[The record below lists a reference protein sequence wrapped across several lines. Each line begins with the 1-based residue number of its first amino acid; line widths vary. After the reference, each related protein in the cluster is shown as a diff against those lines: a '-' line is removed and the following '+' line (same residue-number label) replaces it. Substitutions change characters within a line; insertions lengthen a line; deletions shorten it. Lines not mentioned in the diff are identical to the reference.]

1 MQNQLLVSI
10 IIDNYNY
17 ARYLRAAIDSALNQ
31 TYSHTEIIVVDD
43 GSTDESL
50 EIIQSYG
57 NKIIPI
63 VKENGGQASAFN
75 AGFAASSGD
84 VVCFLDSD
92 DTFLPEK
99 VSEVVNVLEKNRDI
113 SWCFHAL
120 KLLSIDRNKFIQTA
134 KETHSYKWDCSAQV
148 KNLKLPFIPTATSG
162 LCFKRSLLEI
172 ILPMPEAIK
181 ITSDNYLKFTVLALS
196 KGFFLNKHLSIQK
209 IHGANAYTFKDNN
222 QRLKAKILILTAY
235 WMRVKF
241 PSLSMFTNGLLIK
254 GIGIYWRTG
263 GIEPESK
270 HIVNKYLSSVALLK
284 KVEINAKAFFRCLI
298 TENLNERK
306 WIKDA

>member
-1 MQNQLLVSI
+1 MKNQLLVSI

-17 ARYLRAAIDSALNQ
+17 ALYLKAAIDSALNQ
-31 TYSHTEIIVVDD
+31 THTHIEVIVVDD

-57 NKIIPI
+57 SKIIPVI
-63 VKENGGQASAFN
+63 KENGGQASAFN
-75 AGFAASSGD
+75 AGFAASRGD
-84 VVCFLDSD
+84 VICFLDSD

-99 VSEVVNVLEKNRDI
+99 VSEVVNILEENRDI

-120 KLLSIDRNKFIQTA
+120 KLLNVNRNKFIKNA
-134 KETHSYKWDCSAQV
+134 HEPRSYKWDCSAQI

-162 LCFKRSLLEI
+162 LCFKRHLLEL

-209 IHGANAYTFKDNN
+209 IHGANAYTFKANN
-222 QRLKAKILILTAY
+222 QRLKARILILTAY

-241 PSLSMFTNGLLIK
+241 PSLSMFTNGLLIN
-254 GIGIYWRTG
+254 GIGLYWRTG
-263 GIEPESK
+263 GIEPEYK
-270 HIVNKYLSSVALLK
+270 HIVKNYLSSVALFK

>member
-99 VSEVVNVLEKNRDI
+99 VSEVVNVLEGDRDI

-120 KLLSIDRNKFIQTA
+120 RLLNIDRNRFIQNA
-134 KETHSYKWDCSAQV
+134 KETHSYKWDCSAQL

-222 QRLKAKILILTAY
+222 QRLKARILILTAY

-241 PSLSMFTNGLLIK
+241 PSLSMFTNGLLIN

-263 GIEPESK
+263 GIEPEYK

>member
-17 ARYLRAAIDSALNQ
+17 ARYLRAAINSALDQ
-31 TYSHTEIIVVDD
+31 TYTHTEVIVVDD
-43 GSTDESL
+43 GSTDESP

-57 NKIIPI
+57 NKIIS
-63 VKENGGQASAFN
+63 VLKENGGQSSAFN
-75 AGFAASSGD
+75 AGFAASKGE
-84 VVCFLDSD
+84 VICFLDSD

-99 VSEVVNVLEKNRDI
+99 VSEIVNILENDQDI
-113 SWCFHAL
+113 SWCFHTL
-120 KLLSIDRNKFIQTA
+120 KLLDVEGNIFLKTTD
-134 KETHSYKWDCSAQV
+134 ETHSYKWDCSAQI
-148 KNLKLPFIPTATSG
+148 KKLKLPFIPTATSG

-209 IHGANAYTFKDNN
+209 IHGANAYTFKNN
-222 QRLKAKILILTAY
+222 NRRLKARILILTAY

-241 PSLSMFTNGLLIK
+241 PSLSMFTNGLLIN

-263 GIEPESK
+263 GIEPEYK
-270 HIVNKYLSSVALLK
+270 HIVNNYLSSVALFK
-284 KVEINAKAFFRCLI
+284 KVEINARAFFRCLVP
-298 TENLNERK
+298 ESLNKRR